1 MTNIDNRSLT
11 NKIGEVVTSMGGSFS
26 YEDVMEKVKI
36 KFPDEVGSM
45 EDSELLA
52 KVQSSINMLK
62 LAKVVRVEDSYIS
75 NAWKERAFL

>member
-1 MTNIDNRSLT
+1 MASIDNRSLT
-11 NKIGEVVTSMGGSFS
+11 NKIGEVVTSMGGSFT

-36 KFPDEVGSM
+36 KFPDEVDSM
-45 EDSELLA
+45 DDQELLM

>member
-11 NKIGEVVTSMGGSFS
+11 NKIGEVVTSMGGSFT

-45 EDSELLA
+45 EDSELLM

-75 NAWKERAFL
+75 NVWQERAFL

>member
-11 NKIGEVVTSMGGSFS
+11 NKIGEVVTSIGGSFTH
-26 YEDVMEKVKI
+26 EDVMEKVRI

-45 EDSELLA
+45 EDSELLM

-75 NAWKERAFL
+75 NTWKERAFL

>member
-1 MTNIDNRSLT
+1 MTNIDNRSTT
-11 NKIGEVVTSMGGSFS
+11 NKIGEVVTSMGGSFT

-36 KFPDEVGSM
+36 KFPDEVDSM
-45 EDSELLA
+45 DDQELLT

>member
-11 NKIGEVVTSMGGSFS
+11 NKIGEVVTSMGGSFT

-45 EDSELLA
+45 EDQDILM

>member
-11 NKIGEVVTSMGGSFS
+11 NKIGEVVTSMGGSFT

-36 KFPDEVGSM
+36 KFPDEVGIM
-45 EDSELLA
+45 EDSELLM
-52 KVQSSINMLK
+52 KVQSSVNMLK

>member
-1 MTNIDNRSLT
+1 MTNMDNRSLT
-11 NKIGEVVTSMGGSFS
+11 NKIGEVVTSMGGSFT

-45 EDSELLA
+45 EDQDILM

-62 LAKVVRVEDSYIS
+62 LAKVVKVEDSYIS
-75 NAWKERAFL
+75 NTWKERAFL

>member
-11 NKIGEVVTSMGGSFS
+11 NKIGEVVTSMGGSFT
-26 YEDVMEKVKI
+26 YEDVMDKVKI
-36 KFPDEVGSM
+36 KFPDEVGIM
-45 EDSELLA
+45 EDSELLM

>member
-11 NKIGEVVTSMGGSFS
+11 NKIGEVVTSMGGSFT

-36 KFPDEVGSM
+36 KFPDDIRSI
-45 EDSELLA
+45 EDPELLM

-62 LAKVVRVEDSYIS
+62 LAKVVRVEDFYIS

>member
-11 NKIGEVVTSMGGSFS
+11 NKIGEVVTSMGGHFT

-45 EDSELLA
+45 EDSELLM

-75 NAWKERAFL
+75 NTWKERAFL

>member
-62 LAKVVRVEDSYIS
+62 LAKVVRVEGSYIS

>member
-11 NKIGEVVTSMGGSFS
+11 NKIGEVVTSMGGSFTH
-26 YEDVMEKVKI
+26 EDVVEKVKT
-36 KFPDEVGSM
+36 KFPNEVGSM
-45 EDSELLA
+45 EDSELLM
-52 KVQSSINMLK
+52 KVQSSVNMLK

>member
-11 NKIGEVVTSMGGSFS
+11 NKIGEVVTSMGGSFT

-45 EDSELLA
+45 EDSELLT

-75 NAWKERAFL
+75 NTWKERAFL

>member
-11 NKIGEVVTSMGGSFS
+11 NKIGEVVTSMGGSFT

-45 EDSELLA
+45 EDSELLM
-52 KVQSSINMLK
+52 KVRSSINMLK

-75 NAWKERAFL
+75 NTWKERAFL

>member
-11 NKIGEVVTSMGGSFS
+11 NKIGEVVTSMGGSFT

-45 EDSELLA
+45 EDSELLM

-62 LAKVVRVEDSYIS
+62 LAKVVRVEDYYIS
-75 NAWKERAFL
+75 NTWKERAFL

>member
-11 NKIGEVVTSMGGSFS
+11 NKIGEVVTSMGGSFT

-36 KFPDEVGSM
+36 KFSDEVGIM
-45 EDSELLA
+45 EDSELLM

-75 NAWKERAFL
+75 NTWKERAFL

>member
-11 NKIGEVVTSMGGSFS
+11 NKIGEVVTSMGGSFT

-36 KFPDEVGSM
+36 KFPDEVDSM
-45 EDSELLA
+45 DDQELLT

>member
-11 NKIGEVVTSMGGSFS
+11 NKIGEVVTSMGGSFT

-36 KFPDEVGSM
+36 KFPDDVRSI
-45 EDSELLA
+45 EDPELLM

-62 LAKVVRVEDSYIS
+62 LAKVVRVEDLYIS

>member
-11 NKIGEVVTSMGGSFS
+11 NKIGEVVTSMGGSFT

-36 KFPDEVGSM
+36 KFPDDIGNIS
-45 EDSELLA
+45 DSELLM
-52 KVQSSINMLK
+52 KIQSSINMLK
-62 LAKVVRVEDSYIS
+62 LAKVVKVEDSYIS